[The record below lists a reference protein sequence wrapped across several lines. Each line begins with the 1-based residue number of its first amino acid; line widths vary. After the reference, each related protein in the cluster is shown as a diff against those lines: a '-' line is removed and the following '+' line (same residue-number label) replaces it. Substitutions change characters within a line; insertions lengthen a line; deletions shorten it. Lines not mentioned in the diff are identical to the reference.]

1 MIRPLLYASEK
12 SVRQFAEKAE
22 LPVVKSTCPADGNTE
37 REEMKNLLHE
47 LDIKHRGLRYRIFGA
62 MQRGEIDGFKVAT
75 SMDGIKDYENDKD
88 EE

>member
-1 MIRPLLYASEK
+1 
-12 SVRQFAEKAE
+12 
-22 LPVVKSTCPADGNTE
+22 
-37 REEMKNLLHE
+37 MKNLLHE

-62 MQRGEIDGFKVAT
+62 MQRGEIDGFKIAT